1 MSKLPHFTKTPM
13 QMAFQYT
20 LFLSFFYVLY
30 KFFDINAPKGSE
42 FISYIIPTVMTNVIL
57 IVFPI
62 LFVFF
67 YFKDSST
74 IEDMKETFSNK
85 NNTQINELNNQDMLR
100 EYHGMLKDGVITQE
114 EYDNIKKKYLKDVH
128 KNI

>member
-1 MSKLPHFTKTPM
+1 M

-30 KFFDINAPKGSE
+30 KFFDINSPKGSE
-42 FISYIIPTVMTNVIL
+42 FISYIIPTVMTNVVL